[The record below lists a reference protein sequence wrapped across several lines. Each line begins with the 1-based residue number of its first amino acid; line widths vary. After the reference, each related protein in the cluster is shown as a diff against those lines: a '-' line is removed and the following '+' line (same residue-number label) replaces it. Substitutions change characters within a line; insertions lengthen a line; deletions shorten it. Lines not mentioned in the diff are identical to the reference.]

1 MYKSAQGIRRAPAL
15 IRFVLRRT
23 GFGGVTLPWAIYLL
37 PERMDDQTLIRHE
50 RKHAEQIERLGVLR
64 FYVTYAWQV
73 LRHGYRNAPLEIEA
87 REAEK

>member
-1 MYKSAQGIRRAPAL
+1 MLDIRPATGL

-37 PERMDDQTLIRHE
+37 PERIDDLALIRHE
-50 RKHAEQIERLGVLR
+50 RKHAEQIERMGAVR
-64 FYVTYAWQV
+64 FYATYLYQV

-87 REAEK
+87 REG

>member
-1 MYKSAQGIRRAPAL
+1 MDIRPARGL
-15 IRFVLRRT
+15 TRFVLRRT

-37 PERMDDQTLIRHE
+37 PEHTDNQTLIRHE
-50 RKHAEQIERLGVLR
+50 RKHAEQIERMGVVR
-64 FYVTYAWQV
+64 FYATYAWQV